1 MSDVTCK
8 AVDTCF
14 ELLEA
19 RGVDPSRL
27 AAGSPY
33 TLAFLRD
40 KDNRIPWADFVA
52 LNRATRELAGLSD
65 DDLIEFGRAVFKKGP
80 LRLVMSLARVLG
92 EPARFYQWMQRGN
105 KMLFAN
111 MQSRVVTHNPH
122 QLSIHIQLRDHDA
135 PCPEYLLISKGAIA
149 TMPTLLGYP
158 EAHVQLRRNDPEA
171 IFDVTMQPKR
181 PSFVKKALRAVTGR
195 YETAEELLATNDQ
208 LIRRFEELQAAHT
221 RIQEQA
227 ALVDQQARRLELAHE
242 ISKVIHGTFDL
253 HATLETIASA
263 LIGHTAAT
271 AVHLQVRLEIGGTI
285 VAAEASGG
293 DSRDRAHPLIVPI
306 EIRGAEV
313 GILTLATGSAPER
326 EELAASLQYVLPV
339 LAMAIDNAR
348 VYRELATYQRGLE
361 RLVEERTA
369 ELRSARDD
377 LALTVDQLR
386 DAQSARE
393 RIFANISH
401 EIRTPLSLI
410 LLAIADVEARTGDA
424 LDPVA
429 RGDLGSVVESA
440 RRLLRLVDELLLLA
454 AGRETALQV
463 APQPMDLGKL
473 VGAIAA
479 TWRPAADAAGLSL
492 TVQGPDSLPL
502 VLDPVAIERVVTNLL
517 SNAVK
522 FTPSGG
528 TIGIEIGVEGDRA
541 RVVVRDTG
549 VGIDDDLLQRLF
561 GRFERGTGMAKTRS
575 GSGIGL
581 SLVKELV
588 EAHGGTVAVDRLRAG
603 GTEFRVS
610 LPAVIPSAPAPDTA
624 APRMRPTDFGV
635 SSATVQT
642 GDVLTPPGRSVAT
655 VLVAEDDPRLAA
667 MISRLLSEEYTVV
680 VALDGLAALELAGT
694 HQPHLLV
701 TDVNMPGMDGIELAR
716 RFREA
721 TGERLAPV
729 VILSA
734 LADLGTR
741 LAGLATGA
749 VDYVVKPF
757 DPNELRARVRSQLGM
772 RDLALRLHRAEQL
785 SALGTLSSGL
795 AHELRNP
802 ANAIV
807 NAVGPVKM
815 LLPKELTT
823 PDSAV
828 GQLLDVLASCAEQIG
843 FLSRQLLSFRR
854 GGELELREVPL
865 PEVLHKAL
873 TLAQPAL
880 GGIAVRERI
889 DVAGPVTCAPPLL
902 VQVLTNLVENAAH
915 AAGAGGWVEIAAGTH
930 DDRVTV
936 EISDSGPGVPVEL
949 RDRVFEP
956 FFTTKPPGQGMGLG
970 LPLARDIVHRHGGVL
985 EIRERDRRPIFV
997 IELPHGVAR

>member
-1 MSDVTCK
+1 MSDVSCK
-8 AVDTCF
+8 AVETCF
-14 ELLEA
+14 VLLGG
-19 RGVDPSRL
+19 RGVAPERL
-27 AAGSPY
+27 ADATPY

-40 KDNRIPWADFVA
+40 KDNRIPWSDFVA
-52 LNRATRELAGLSD
+52 INRSMRELGGLRD
-65 DDLIEFGRAVFKKGP
+65 EDLEHFGQSVFKKGP
-80 LRLVMSLARVLG
+80 LRLAMSLARVFG
-92 EPARFYQWMQRGN
+92 DPARFYQWFARGN
-105 KMLFAN
+105 KMFFAN
-111 MQSRVVTHNPH
+111 VQSRVVVHNPH
-122 QLSIHIQLRDHDA
+122 QVSIHIGLRTDDEQ
-135 PCPEYLLISKGAIA
+135 CPEYLLISKGAIA
-149 TMPTLLGYP
+149 SVPTMFGYP
-158 EAHVQLRRNDPEA
+158 AASVHLRREGTEA
-171 IFDVTMQPKR
+171 IYDVTMQPKR
-181 PSFVKKALRAVTGR
+181 PSRIRLALRAVTGR
-195 YETAEELLATNDQ
+195 YETAEELLAANEQ
-208 LIRRFEELQAAHT
+208 LVRRLDELQVAHT
-221 RIQEQA
+221 QIQAQA
-227 ALVDQQARRLELAHE
+227 ELVDRQAHRLQLAHE
-242 ISKVIHGTFDL
+242 IGKVIHGTFDL
-253 HATLETIASA
+253 QAVLETITAA
-263 LIGHTAAT
+263 LLDHTAAT
-271 AVHLQVRLEIGGTI
+271 SVRLRVELTI
-285 VAAEASGG
+285 EGATVAAEATGG
-293 DSRDRAHPLIVPI
+293 ALGLADQPLSLPI
-306 EIRGAEV
+306 EIRGAPV
-313 GILTLATGSAPER
+313 GVLTLAARSAGERAELEGSLE
-326 EELAASLQYVLPV
+326 YVLPV

-348 VYRELATYQRGLE
+348 SYLELATYQRGLE

-410 LLAIADVEARTGDA
+410 LLAIADVEARAGDA
-424 LDPVA
+424 LDPIA
-429 RGDLGSVVESA
+429 RADLGSVVESA

-463 APQPMDLGKL
+463 TPQPMDLAKL
-473 VGAIAA
+473 VAAIAA
-479 TWRPAADAAGLSL
+479 TWRPAADSAGLAL
-492 TVQGPDSLPL
+492 TVQGPDSMPL
-502 VLDPVAIERVVTNLL
+502 MLDPIAIERVVTNLL

-522 FTPSGG
+522 FTPRGG
-528 TIGIEIGVEGDRA
+528 TVGVEVALDQEQVH
-541 RVVVRDTG
+541 VVVRDTG
-549 VGIDDDLLQRLF
+549 IGIDDDLLQRLF
-561 GRFERGTGMAKTRS
+561 GRFERGTAMAKTRS

-588 EAHGGTVAVDRLRAG
+588 EAHGGAIAVERLRAG
-603 GTEFRVS
+603 GTEFRVT
-610 LPAVIPSAPAPDTA
+610 LPAVAPSGPAVDTA
-624 APRMRPTDFGV
+624 APRMRPSDFGV
-635 SSATVQT
+635 SSATVAT
-642 GDVLTPPGRSVAT
+642 GDVLTPPGRSTAT

-667 MISRLLSEEYTVV
+667 MISRLLAEEYTVV

-807 NAVGPVKM
+807 NAVGPVKA
-815 LLPKELTT
+815 LLPKELTHADA
-823 PDSAV
+823 PV
-828 GQLLDVLASCAEQIG
+828 GQLLDILASCAEQIG
-843 FLSRQLLSFRR
+843 FLSRQLLSFKR
-854 GGELELREVPL
+854 GGDLELRKAQLGDLV
-865 PEVLHKAL
+865 HKAL

-880 GGIAVRERI
+880 TGVDVRQQV
-889 DVAGPVTCAPPLL
+889 DVVGPVTCAPPLL
-902 VQVLTNLVENAAH
+902 VQVLTNLLENAAH
-915 AAGAGGWVEIAAGTH
+915 AAGTGGWVRIGAAAGGG
-930 DDRVTV
+930 RVQIEV
-936 EISDSGPGVPVEL
+936 ADSGPGVPVEL

-956 FFTTKPPGQGMGLG
+956 FYTTKPPGLGMGLG

-985 EIRERDRRPIFV
+985 EIRERDRRAIFV
-997 IELPHGVAR
+997 VELPYAEAS